1 LELLKHGLI
10 WRIGGGRSV
19 RIWRDNWI
27 PRAEELKVIGP
38 RGRSRLNRVSSLLR
52 NGQWDEALVRKT
64 FPSIDADRILRI
76 KISDR
81 MPKDILAWQP
91 EKSGLFSVRSAY
103 QIGLRLVQHGR
114 ANATS
119 SSTPLGDKP
128 IWKKVWSCNIPEK
141 VRIFAWKAL
150 SGGLAT
156 EENKRKHH
164 MPVSYV

>member
-1 LELLKHGLI
+1 
-10 WRIGGGRSV
+10 V

-64 FPSIDADRILRI
+64 FPSIDADIKLRI
-76 KISDR
+76 KISDH